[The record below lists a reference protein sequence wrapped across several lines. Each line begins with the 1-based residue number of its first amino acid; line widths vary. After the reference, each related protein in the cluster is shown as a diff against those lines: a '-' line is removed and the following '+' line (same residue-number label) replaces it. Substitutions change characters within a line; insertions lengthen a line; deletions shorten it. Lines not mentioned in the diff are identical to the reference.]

1 MYVCGID
8 PGIANMAVCIVRDE
22 PFEIVYLRKINLF
35 AHGGQYY
42 KFDPKLIGVMLAK
55 YLSENE
61 ATYFSKVGLFVIENQ
76 MSRAF
81 FKVQFA
87 LEGMLI
93 KYGRAVPVHPSSVK
107 AYFGTRMNDYKK
119 NKDAAV
125 RYCRSNLRGVNLE
138 RFEAF
143 ADTVGKADD
152 AADALLLAMY
162 GMYNKDTLTP
172 IVLEPW
178 APRPPAKK
186 RKRAAPR
193 KKKGPMDKFMKKGP
207 GYSNTH

>member
-1 MYVCGID
+1 
-8 PGIANMAVCIVRDE
+8 
-22 PFEIVYLRKINLF
+22 
-35 AHGGQYY
+35 
-42 KFDPKLIGVMLAK
+42 KFDPKLIAVMLAK

-61 ATYFSKVGLFVIENQ
+61 AAYFSKVGLFVIENQ
-76 MSRAF
+76 MSRVF

-93 KYGRAVPVHPSSVK
+93 KYGRAVPVHPSTVK

-125 RYCRSNLRGVNLE
+125 RYCRSNLSGVNLE

-143 ADTVGKADD
+143 AESVGKADD

-162 GMYNKDTLTP
+162 GMYNRESITP
-172 IVLEPW
+172 VVLEPW
-178 APRPPAKK
+178 APRPPAKR

-193 KKKGPMDKFMKKGP
+193 KSKKKGPMDKFMKKGP
-207 GYSNTH
+207 GFSKTH